1 MLIRMMPEQ
10 VFNASQC
17 GDNCARWLLKMTEA
31 ENRTVNLRH
40 LMDFG
45 DAPFAIHIVNTDE
58 IVHSM
63 RELVP
68 VAGLLG

>member
-1 MLIRMMPEQ
+1 
-10 VFNASQC
+10 
-17 GDNCARWLLKMTEA
+17 MTEA
-31 ENRTVNLRH
+31 EDQTVNLRH

-68 VAGLLG
+68 VAGLLI